1 MKREQKREFAND
13 SEQEFAQLLLRHNIQ
28 YQYEPTTFVLLS
40 NSDGNVL
47 EAMSPDF
54 YLEDYDLF
62 IELTVMKQELVTKKN
77 KKARKLREMYP
88 DVNLKLLYK
97 KEYNGLLKE
106 DEAGVLAY
114 LASCGGG
121 RNE

>member
-54 YLEDYDLF
+54 YLEEYDLF
-62 IELTVMKQELVTKKN
+62 IELTVMKQELVTKKP
-77 KKARKLREMYP
+77 KR
-88 DVNLKLLYK
+88 
-97 KEYNGLLKE
+97 
-106 DEAGVLAY
+106 
-114 LASCGGG
+114 SQS
-121 RNE
+121 